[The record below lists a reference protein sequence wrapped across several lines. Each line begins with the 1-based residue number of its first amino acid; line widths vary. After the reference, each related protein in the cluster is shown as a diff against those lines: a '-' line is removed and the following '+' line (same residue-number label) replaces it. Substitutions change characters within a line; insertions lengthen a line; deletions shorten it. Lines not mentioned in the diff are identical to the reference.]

1 VSVLLFLIVP
11 LIVIVIA
18 SIVMSLRQ
26 RKPQGMRSSIEG
38 FQAQMKALSP
48 NDDADRKG

>member
-1 VSVLLFLIVP
+1 LFLIVP

-26 RKPQGMRSSIEG
+26 RKPQGTRSSIEG

>member
-11 LIVIVIA
+11 LIVIVLA

-26 RKPQGMRSSIEG
+26 RKPQGTRSSIEG

-48 NDDADRKG
+48 NDDADTKD